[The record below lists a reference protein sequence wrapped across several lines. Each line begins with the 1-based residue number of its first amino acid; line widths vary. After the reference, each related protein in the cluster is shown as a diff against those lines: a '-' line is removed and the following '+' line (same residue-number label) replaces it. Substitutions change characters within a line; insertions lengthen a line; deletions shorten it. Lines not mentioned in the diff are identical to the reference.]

1 MEDTRWFGPS
11 SAIEIVDQTDGLLI
25 RITHIKRKGYL
36 VIALA
41 IVFASSIFLAW
52 RESLGG
58 FVVLG
63 IALLWIASWF
73 IDRKGE
79 IRVTENY
86 LMSEGNSLVR
96 LAWSEI
102 RVLEYGGG
110 GEDEPTGLYARVGR
124 WRSVCVRAN
133 LNREQTEEII
143 AAIYHRF
150 PSLKLADE
158 SEPLGTRFRSLI
170 ERWRG
175 SKKNTLKS

>member
-25 RITHIKRKGYL
+25 RITRIKRKGHL
-36 VIALA
+36 AIALA
-41 IVFASSIFLAW
+41 IVFASCIFLAW
-52 RESLGG
+52 QESLGG

-63 IALLWIASWF
+63 IALLWVASWF
-73 IDRKGE
+73 VDRKGE
-79 IRVTENY
+79 IRATENY
-86 LMSEGNSLVR
+86 LMSEGSSHVR

-102 RVLEYGGG
+102 RRLEYGGD
-110 GEDEPTGLYARVGR
+110 GENDPTGLHARVGR
-124 WRSVCVRAN
+124 WRSVCVTAN

-158 SEPLGTRFRSLI
+158 SEPLGTRLRSLV

-175 SKKNTLKS
+175 SKKNTLES